1 MGVLFIWK
9 DTYSVGNAEID
20 GQHRQIFTLANLVS
34 ADLDTKGINAA
45 IMALFRYVRE
55 HFTAEEKMMKE
66 IGYPETSSHR
76 DLHEALITRLSELAT
91 HSFQNGEALTEF
103 RQFVYTW
110 VIDHILNQDM
120 KYIRFAQVHLP
131 GAPLP
136 MAAVALATGAVPD
149 KNTVCA

>member
-1 MGVLFIWK
+1 
-9 DTYSVGNAEID
+9 
-20 GQHRQIFTLANLVS
+20 
-34 ADLDTKGINAA
+34 
-45 IMALFRYVRE
+45 MALFRYVRE
-55 HFTAEEKMMKE
+55 HFTAEEQMMQK
-66 IGYPETSSHR
+66 IGFPEAASHR
-76 DLHEALITRLSELAT
+76 DLHEKHSLPNSVSSAT
-91 HSFQNGEALTEF
+91 HSFQNEEALTEF